1 MFSFWFTFA
10 SSRQRIFFFISLILC
25 AYFIHIYCDIIS
37 SNMHNRISFWLLAQ
51 CALIQSQK
59 IRTYVQAS
67 CVCVPLNFMVA
78 ISELRKFVC
87 GMWMYMVKV
96 YWQLSLLPLSYFI
109 IFIFIS
115 FHFVFSIW
123 FNLMWSIQYL
133 FFHHL
138 SIYLSTAHSLSFS
151 SYCPNDGN
159 GCVCVWCVVYVLV
172 CVRFVVFVTMRICVM
187 VGWLV
192 LTFCY
197 GYLPT

>member
-1 MFSFWFTFA
+1 MCTHT
-10 SSRQRIFFFISLILC
+10 ITKNTHL
-25 AYFIHIYCDIIS
+25 
-37 SNMHNRISFWLLAQ
+37 
-51 CALIQSQK
+51 
-59 IRTYVQAS
+59 RTSIV
-67 CVCVPLNFMVA
+67 CVCLPLNFMVA
-78 ISELRKFVC
+78 IAELRKFVC

-138 SIYLSTAHSLSFS
+138 SIYLSTAHYLSFS

-159 GCVCVWCVVYVLV
+159 GCVCVVCGV
-172 CVRFVVFVTMRICVM
+172 CVSLCAFRSFCHHEDMCDGWMAGFNILLRVFVNLTCLRINHM
-187 VGWLV
+187 SYDISHYIL
-192 LTFCY
+192 
-197 GYLPT
+197 